1 MANWQSV
8 NFPAIIMQLD
18 EQEEKWFLLRDRN
31 SWNLLYSPRVSTNTA
46 IDFLTCQALV
56 SACAIACITH
66 FVWAYTSVLKSVKF
80 TLPVTSSLFKIN
92 LLKHFSEMKA
102 WCE

>member
-1 MANWQSV
+1 MAIWQNV
-8 NFPAIIMQLD
+8 NLPAIIMQLD
-18 EQEEKWFLLRDRN
+18 TQEENWLHLHDRN

-46 IDFLTCQALV
+46 IDYLKCQALV

-66 FVWAYTSVLKSVKF
+66 FMWAYASALKAVTFIS
-80 TLPVTSSLFKIN
+80 LVTSTLFKIN
-92 LLKHFSEMKA
+92 LLKHFCKMKA